1 VPSFVGAHRNLPPR
15 RARTARGWL
24 PLIGIGALLNTAGA
38 LALPMVLGRAVDAM
52 VAGAHTTD
60 RWLALAAGIITV
72 GVAGDLV
79 GAFAGTTYTA
89 GTTARLRRRLVRHVL
104 AIGPEGARRFDTGDL
119 VTRVSGNTADAAQ
132 AGPGA
137 VLVATAALPPIG
149 SLVLLA
155 VIDPW
160 LAAAFLAGVTL
171 VALVLRAFTRRTAEV
186 VAEYQR
192 TQGLLAARLS
202 ESLAGS
208 RTVAAAGTVEREE
221 QRVLEPLRD
230 LRRYGERTWRVVSRS
245 GAQAAVIGPLVLVAV
260 LGTGGL
266 ALADGRIS
274 AGDLLAASR
283 YAVLGAGL
291 GGLTGVLGRV
301 ARARAGR
308 HRVDEVLAVRP
319 LRYGRRTLPAA
330 PLPAAPPA
338 AAPLAAAPLAG
349 VTLSAAAARDAA
361 AVPGRLGRLE
371 FRGVAVH
378 GTGPALLE
386 SVNLTL
392 CGGTAVAV
400 VGRSGAGKSVL
411 AAVAARLRDP
421 DAGRVLLDGVPLAE
435 LSRKALR
442 SAIGCAFERPVLVG
456 HTVGDAI
463 GPGLDRDRVRAAARA
478 THAHDFVSRLPRGYD
493 TPLMEA
499 PMSGGEAQRLGL
511 ARAWHAGRL
520 LVLDDATSS
529 LDMVTEMRIARA
541 LADHHDGRTRLIIT
555 HRAATAARSDLVVWM
570 DQGRVR
576 AVGPHLLL
584 WRDPHYREVFG

>member
-1 VPSFVGAHRNLPPR
+1 VPSFVGAHRRLPPR
-15 RARTARGWL
+15 RATTARGWL
-24 PLIGIGALLNTAGA
+24 PLIGFGALLNTAGA

-52 VAGAHTTD
+52 VAGAQTE
-60 RWLALAAGIITV
+60 RWLALAAGMITM

-89 GTTARLRRRLVRHVL
+89 GTTARLRRKLVRHVL

-119 VTRVSGNTADAAQ
+119 VTRVSSNAADAAQ
-132 AGPGA
+132 AAPGA

-160 LAAAFLAGVTL
+160 LAAAFLAGITL
-171 VALVLRAFTRRTAEV
+171 VALVLRAFTRRTAAV
-186 VAEYQR
+186 IAEYQR
-192 TQGLLAARLS
+192 TQGRLAARLS

-230 LRRYGERTWRVVSRS
+230 LRKHGERTWRVVSRS

-260 LGTGGL
+260 LVAGGL

-330 PLPAAPPA
+330 PLPAAP
-338 AAPLAAAPLAG
+338 LAAAPPAG
-349 VTLSAAAARDAA
+349 ATLSAAVARDTAS
-361 AVPGRLGRLE
+361 VPRRLGRLE
-371 FRGVAVH
+371 FRCVAVH
-378 GTGPALLE
+378 GTGPALLDR
-386 SVNLTL
+386 VNLTL
-392 CGGTAVAV
+392 YGGTAVAV

-411 AAVAARLRDP
+411 AALAARLRDP

-442 SAIGCAFERPVLVG
+442 SAVGCAFERPVLVG
-456 HTVGDAI
+456 RTVGDAI

-478 THAHDFVSRLPRGYD
+478 TYAHDFVSRLPRGYE
-493 TPLMEA
+493 TPLTEA

-541 LADHHDGRTRLIIT
+541 LAGDHDGRTRLIIT
-555 HRAATAARSDLVVWM
+555 HRAATAARSDLVVWL